1 MEIERTQ
8 RRKEPIEEHKKE
20 PKHKEERNPQK
31 KNQEELRRR
40 TDQVNTGNRVLNT

>member
-1 MEIERTQ
+1 MEIERTW

-31 KNQEELRRR
+31 KNQEEQRRR
-40 TDQVNTGNRVLNT
+40 TDQVNTGNWVLNT